1 MLAGRCCVWGT
12 EEQIPCGNDRKK
24 SKCKGKGDTLR
35 PTMLEWILVHGSL
48 IAFFILANSFFVA
61 AEFALVSV
69 RETRIQQMVSL
80 NRPGARAALRL
91 KHNID
96 EFLPAVQF
104 GVTLA
109 SLALGG
115 IGEPA
120 IAEALLHEFAKVAW
134 MQGHALLYA
143 HSLAVVLAFAAITYF
158 EVLLGEL
165 VPKSLALQRAER
177 IALAVA
183 GPVEVFIR
191 MTRPAVKLMNVSA
204 AGVLRLFRAPL
215 RGEASVHSP
224 EELKLLATATRR
236 VGLLP
241 AFQEEMIHRAIE
253 LNTVAVSE
261 IMTPRGKIFSLPAD
275 MPLEAASAR
284 IVEEE
289 HSRVPVY
296 DPERGRD
303 HIIGVAYSKDVA
315 RLIHFRSVSLMTQAR
330 MASGITLRQV
340 MREVLLVPE
349 TKLAVEMLQEFQDR
363 RRQIAIVVD
372 EFGST
377 LGLVS
382 AEDVLEQ
389 VVGEL
394 EDEFDTGSKL
404 PLPAAGGGLLL
415 EGSASLRD
423 LVTQLR
429 WKFPREAGVETLAG
443 FLLVKLGHIPAE
455 GEAVEFDGRRF
466 AVVKMEGQRIAQV
479 RVEPLDADA
488 ELAAAEEHATR
499 SQEMAG
505 GGWR

>member
-1 MLAGRCCVWGT
+1 MV
-12 EEQIPCGNDRKK
+12 
-24 SKCKGKGDTLR
+24 
-35 PTMLEWILVHGSL
+35 EWILVHGSL

-69 RETRIQQMVSL
+69 RETRIEQMVAL
-80 NRPGARAALRL
+80 NRPGARTALRL

-120 IAEALLHEFAKVAW
+120 IAEALLYEFRKVHLLW
-134 MQGHALLYA
+134 LPGFESHSLLYA
-143 HSLAVVLAFAAITYF
+143 HSIAVVVAFGAITYF

-183 GPVEVFIR
+183 GPVDVFIR
-191 MTRPAVKLMNVSA
+191 MTRPAVRLMNGSA
-204 AGVLRLFRAPL
+204 GLVLRLFRAPL

-236 VGLLP
+236 MGLLP
-241 AFQEEMIHRAIE
+241 PFQEEMIHRAIE
-253 LNTVAVSE
+253 LNQVVVSE

-275 MPLEAASAR
+275 MALELASAR
-284 IVEEE
+284 IVEEQ
-289 HSRVPVY
+289 HSRIPVY
-296 DPERGRD
+296 DPARGRD

-315 RLIHFRSVSLMTQAR
+315 RLIHFRSVSLAAQDGGNR
-330 MASGITLRQV
+330 GSSGITLRQV
-340 MREVLLVPE
+340 MRDVLLVPE
-349 TKLAVEMLQEFQDR
+349 TKLAVELLQEFQDR

-394 EDEFDTGSKL
+394 EDEFDIGRSL
-404 PLPAAGGGLLL
+404 PLPATGGGLLMD
-415 EGSASLRD
+415 GSTSLRD

-429 WKFPREAGVETLAG
+429 WQFPREYGVETLAG

-455 GEAVEFDGRRF
+455 GEVVEFEGRRF
-466 AVVKMEGQRIAQV
+466 AVVRMEGQRIAQV
-479 RVEPLDADA
+479 RVD
-488 ELAAAEEHATR
+488 
-499 SQEMAG
+499 EMQG
-505 GGWR
+505 IGEKGIGE